1 LTADAKQKIEQ
12 NLFAAA
18 FTFAEGNAEA
28 TKALNVAQAIRNT
41 YQGASLA
48 LATYPPPFN
57 VAAAA
62 STVALGLA
70 QVAKITGANS
80 GALVTGGQPGVDNQ
94 PFMLSKGEIVAPAK
108 SFDEV
113 VEGTARQRGFVRSG
127 EGGETDS
134 LLREL
139 IAKIDARSIAVTVN
153 TDVVA
158 DENGINTLVE
168 RIRDAIDFNAAPSL
182 G

>member
-1 LTADAKQKIEQ
+1 
-12 NLFAAA
+12 
-18 FTFAEGNAEA
+18 
-28 TKALNVAQAIRNT
+28 
-41 YQGASLA
+41 
-48 LATYPPPFN
+48 
-57 VAAAA
+57 
-62 STVALGLA
+62 
-70 QVAKITGANS
+70 
-80 GALVTGGQPGVDNQ
+80 
-94 PFMLSKGEIVAPAK
+94 MLSKGEIVAPAK